1 MPPERFLCW
10 VWKPLWS
17 DLQGAQIRD
26 QRFSICSQTRKETSA
41 ASAGVRACILENKS
55 LKADPAAAHPGVEAR
70 QRAMVGAPPRLAAP
84 PWALMRLRIPIP
96 RRGPRRARRT
106 TAPPTA
112 PPPGTPRHAPRCAT
126 RRSRRQA
133 HRVSCCDHSRTYGC
147 SATPSHRPTHISTQG
162 VSEHHQSLK
171 VSKSQS
177 LKISESQ
184 SLRISCLRISSRH
197 HRRPA

>member
-1 MPPERFLCW
+1 MARPARPNA
-10 VWKPLWS
+10 PQ
-17 DLQGAQIRD
+17 DPN
-26 QRFSICSQTRKETSA
+26 SA
-41 ASAGVRACILENKS
+41 
-55 LKADPAAAHPGVEAR
+55 
-70 QRAMVGAPPRLAAP
+70 PRTA
-84 PWALMRLRIPIP
+84 
-96 RRGPRRARRT
+96 PRRARRI

-112 PPPGTPRHAPRCAT
+112 HPPGSLRHASCCAT

-177 LKISESQ
+177 LKVSKSQ
-184 SLRISCLRISSRH
+184 SLKVSKSQSLKVSESHVSGSQVDTTGDRRDGAFVSSNA
-197 HRRPA
+197 PLTTIM